1 MKRLPGWRSPRS
13 APSTS
18 CARCGMR
25 GTDVRLYL
33 DTSVVVAAITREP
46 HTGRAHGVL
55 ARSGVDL
62 VISDW
67 TVTEVSAALSMKQR
81 MGALQEAEREI
92 ALRVFERLTR
102 ESLVQE
108 HILPA
113 DFARAARLADRPGVQ
128 SGRVTRCTSQW
139 WRGPGLCSPP
149 SMSRWPEPLRSTGWT
164 SSS

>member
-1 MKRLPGWRSPRS
+1 
-13 APSTS
+13 
-18 CARCGMR
+18 MR

-55 ARSGVDL
+55 AHRGVDL

-113 DFARAARLADRPGVQ
+113 DFARAARLADRPGVPVRAGDALHLAVVERTGSVLATFDVAMAQ
-128 SGRVTRCTSQW
+128 AAAEH
-139 WRGPGLCSPP
+139 GLDAL
-149 SMSRWPEPLRSTGWT
+149 ELDALE
-164 SSS
+164 